1 MHVHRLTGLNMVAEK
16 CDSRKAS
23 IHAGSTGLTGL
34 AGYPGAHV
42 NKISD
47 PNQCGRISKNIL
59 VRTMETTLTL
69 LTLFKASVHAGFSV
83 TGFRVNAVM
92 PRKGA

>member
-1 MHVHRLTGLNMVAEK
+1 MHVLHLTGLNMVAEK

-34 AGYPGAHV
+34 AGYPGAPV
-42 NKISD
+42 NKFSS
-47 PNQCGRISKNIL
+47 PNQGRRISNNIL
-59 VRTMETTLTL
+59 VRTMKTMLTL
-69 LTLFKASVHAGFSV
+69 LTLFKASIHAGFSV
-83 TGFRVNAVM
+83 TGFGVNTVK